1 MEIRVECIT
10 PLLTTNNAKMK
21 VTTNANVLE
30 HNESRVKQSRQNI
43 LIPRKWVWSK
53 FVQGANVELKP
64 TLNYYSFCKH
74 EGHVLTV
81 CPFIEKDVWDAIIN
95 HFQTKIQT
103 KLDMEK
109 K

>member
-10 PLLTTNNAKMK
+10 PLLTINNARMK

-30 HNESRVKQSRQNI
+30 HNESRVKQSQQNI

-64 TLNYYSFCKH
+64 TLNYYSFINMKAMLLQY
-74 EGHVLTV
+74 VLLLR
-81 CPFIEKDVWDAIIN
+81 KMYGM
-95 HFQTKIQT
+95 Q
-103 KLDMEK
+103 
-109 K
+109 